1 MRGILAFVAGGM
13 CGAIVGAVAILL
25 LTPLSGDEI
34 RGQTRKR
41 FDDIVA
47 EGRKAAG
54 ERRIELEQQ
63 LREMQRREA

>member
-1 MRGILAFVAGGM
+1 MRGILAFVAGAM
-13 CGAIVGAVAILL
+13 CGAIVGAVAVLL
-25 LTPLSGDEI
+25 LTPLSGGEI

-41 FDDIVA
+41 FDEIVS

-63 LREMQRREA
+63 LREMQRRDA